1 MKSGRKP
8 VVTGQKLIGR
18 SILDSQKESFRTVH
32 AGRPEIPHKP
42 KQYSSPETNGNGHGQ
57 QNGKHSLDVEVV
69 EESKGIK
76 RGFPDDESPP
86 FKKAKIAN
94 SADDVV
100 IVEDAGGAI
109 VIDD

>member
-1 MKSGRKP
+1 MMMGREDI
-8 VVTGQKLIGR
+8 VTGEKLIDC
-18 SILDSQKESFRTVH
+18 SILDDQRESFRTVH

-42 KQYSSPETNGNGHGQ
+42 EKPSPVKTNGNSHGQ
-57 QNGKHSLDVEVV
+57 QNGKHSLDDEVV

-76 RGFPDDESPP
+76 RSLPDDDSPP
-86 FKKAKIAN
+86 YKKAKIVS

-100 IVEDAGGAI
+100 IVEEAGGAI

>member
-1 MKSGRKP
+1 MDNDA
-8 VVTGQKLIGR
+8 TGEKLIGC
-18 SILDSQKESFRTVH
+18 SILDDQKESFRTVH

-42 KQYSSPETNGNGHGQ
+42 RKSSPVETNGNGHGH
-57 QNGKHSLDVEVV
+57 QNGKHSLDDEVVV
-69 EESKGIK
+69 EESKGVK
-76 RGFPDDESPP
+76 RPLPDDDSPP
-86 FKKAKIAN
+86 FKKAKIVD